1 MLRQKRRPCGKC
13 EPITYWFIMTLR
25 RVNSFLPQSL

>member
-25 RVNSFLPQSL
+25 